1 MTPLVFIV
9 GPTATGKSDLAL
21 SLAEKYECEILNADS
36 VQAYKYL
43 EIGVAK
49 PTREERQRVKHH
61 LMDVIEPPNVFTAGQ
76 YHEMATKV
84 IEDAPVDR
92 PLIVVGGSGFY
103 VQALEKG
110 MFDVEAVPEE
120 IEAEI
125 RDQLEDK
132 GSDFM
137 NQIVKQMD
145 PEFAK
150 TISDKDSYRISRAL
164 ALMKAQNRTMTD
176 IQDDFQKKQDDR
188 ALKNPKVKVGLKMD
202 RDRLRERVRSRVE
215 KMVEDG
221 LVEEVMMME
230 SLGLREWSPLKSVGY
245 KEIWPHL
252 DEGQS
257 LDEVKDEIVK
267 NTMRLAKRQM
277 TWFKRDPQITWF
289 ESDQNDQAMA
299 YVEDQLKDL
308 K

>member
-110 MFDVEAVPEE
+110 MFDVEAVPEG

-137 NQIVKQMD
+137 HQIVKQMD

>member
-84 IEDAPVDR
+84 IEDALVDR

-110 MFDVEAVPEE
+110 MFDVEAVPEG

-137 NQIVKQMD
+137 HQIVKQMD

-289 ESDQNDQAMA
+289 ECDQNDQAMA

>member
-110 MFDVEAVPEE
+110 MFDVEAVPEG

-137 NQIVKQMD
+137 HQIVKQMD

-289 ESDQNDQAMA
+289 ECDQNDQAMA

>member
-137 NQIVKQMD
+137 HQIVKQMD